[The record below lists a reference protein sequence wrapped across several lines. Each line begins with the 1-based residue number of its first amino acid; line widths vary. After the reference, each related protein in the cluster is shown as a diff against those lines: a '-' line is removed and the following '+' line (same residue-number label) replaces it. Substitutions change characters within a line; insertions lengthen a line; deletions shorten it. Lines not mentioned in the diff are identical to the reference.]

1 MKRYVMSEQSRAVAD
16 AVRCADLLEKEF
28 QDGDSSADRVMDIIS
43 ELAELADIL
52 PYDVNGLPGMM
63 KDFIMSSPEKKDS
76 LKPVVDGFVPI
87 CRNGYLDYFN
97 DSPDGGLKDVMVEDY
112 WGTDSDRHA
121 LMIYITAPFMENIMI
136 KGHTNSQEAVA
147 MAETLRDLGYSVD
160 IINPWFDGNIE
171 YERYDLVIGF
181 RRAFENMLN
190 MLRDD
195 CTSIYYLTTTNSY
208 AANMAELQRIRDF
221 EQRNG
226 KRLGYE
232 RLEYSCIDLKK
243 IYECD
248 GAVCLGNDHTAS
260 TYAGMFKTLVT
271 QNATGFDV
279 TIDRSGINETYD
291 FMWYGGAGSLHKGV
305 DLCIEAFRNIPDHKF
320 HIVGK
325 LDDDVYEYYKEEIDA
340 SENVIYHGYM
350 YREDEEFRSLCA
362 KCTFSL
368 GVSCSEGQST
378 AMLTTIFA
386 GLIPVCN
393 DETGI
398 DTEDYGGIRIGSEDI
413 KDLPGFLSGLS
424 DMSSGEIEGRREK
437 GRVMI
442 NSRHTVDMYKK
453 QLSEN
458 ITKIVSLK
466 REKKEE

>member
-1 MKRYVMSEQSRAVAD
+1 MKKYVMSEQSHAVAD

-28 QDGDSSADRVMDIIS
+28 QNDNGSADRILEILS
-43 ELAELADIL
+43 ELTEFEDIL

-63 KDFIMSSPEKKDS
+63 KDFISSSPDKKNS

-87 CRNGYLDYFN
+87 CRNGYLDYFT
-97 DSPDGGLKDVMVEDY
+97 DSPDGGLKDVRVEDY

-160 IINPWFDGNIE
+160 IINPWYSGEIE

-181 RRAFENMLN
+181 RRAFENMLTR
-190 MLRDD
+190 LKDS

-208 AANMAELQRIRDF
+208 TANMAELQRITDF
-221 EQRNG
+221 ERRNG
-226 KRLGYE
+226 KRLDYE

-248 GAVCLGNDHTAS
+248 GAICLGNDHTAS

-271 QNATGFDV
+271 QNATGFDIS
-279 TIDRSGINETYD
+279 IDRSGTEESYD

-305 DLCIEAFRNIPDHKF
+305 DLCIEAFRKISDHKL

-325 LDDDVYEYYKEEIDA
+325 LDNDVYEYYKDEIDA
-340 SENVIYHGYM
+340 SDNVIYHGYM
-350 YREDEEFRSLCA
+350 YRDDEEFRSLCA

-398 DTEDYGGIRIGSEDI
+398 DTEDYGGIRIESVDV
-413 KDLPGFLSGLS
+413 DDLS
-424 DMSSGEIEGRREK
+424 DLFRGLMDIRNEEIQERREK
-437 GRVMI
+437 GRSMVMAG
-442 NSRHTVDMYKK
+442 HTIQAYIK
-453 QLSEN
+453 QLADN
-458 ITKIVSLK
+458 IVKISAS
-466 REKKEE
+466 

>member
-1 MKRYVMSEQSRAVAD
+1 MKKYVMSERSQAVAD

-28 QDGDSSADRVMDIIS
+28 QNDNGSSDRILDILS
-43 ELAELADIL
+43 ELTELDNIL
-52 PYDVNGLPGMM
+52 PYDLNGLPGMM
-63 KDFIMSSPEKKDS
+63 KDFISSSPDKKDS

-87 CRNGYLDYFN
+87 CRNGYLDYFT
-97 DSPDGGLKDVMVEDY
+97 DSPDGGLKDVRVEDY

-147 MAETLRDLGYSVD
+147 MAETIRDLEYSVD
-160 IINPWFDGNIE
+160 IINPWFVGDIK

-181 RRAFENMLN
+181 RRAFEDMISRLK
-190 MLRDD
+190 DG

-208 AANMAELQRIRDF
+208 VANMAELKRITDF

-248 GAVCLGNDHTAS
+248 GAICLGNAHTAS
-260 TYAGMFKTLVT
+260 SYEGMFKTLVT
-271 QNATGFDV
+271 QNATGFN
-279 TIDRSGINETYD
+279 ISADRSGIDETYD
-291 FMWYGGAGSLHKGV
+291 FMWYGGAGSVHKGV
-305 DLCIEAFRNIPDHKF
+305 DLCIEAFRKIPDHKL
-320 HIVGK
+320 HIVGR
-325 LDDDVYEYYKEEIDA
+325 LDDDVYEYYKDELDA
-340 SENVIYHGYM
+340 SDNVIYHGYM

-362 KCTFSL
+362 QCTFSL

-398 DTEDYGGIRIGSEDI
+398 DTEDYGGIRIGSKEI
-413 KDLPGFLSGLS
+413 GDLPGFLSCLS
-424 DMSSGEIEGRREK
+424 ALSPDEIKKRREK
-437 GRVMI
+437 GQLMI
-442 NSRHTVDMYKK
+442 NSRHTVEMYKK
-453 QLSEN
+453 QLADN
-458 ITKIVSLK
+458 ISQIVSV
-466 REKKEE
+466 KEGNRGE